1 MQQEAEENEA
11 QLQTD
16 TEVLDRPLLD
26 YENDQHLLDSD
37 DDAEDQTQEHQW
49 HVLHLEAAAD
59 YLDLSVGRFWRG
71 LAWRRCLWGC

>member
-1 MQQEAEENEA
+1 MPPPPPETEVPPIKTTVFSRRCSKRRRRTEA

-37 DDAEDQTQEHQW
+37 D
-49 HVLHLEAAAD
+49 V
-59 YLDLSVGRFWRG
+59 
-71 LAWRRCLWGC
+71 